1 MPDLAGYEIGF
12 VGLGLMGRPMAR
24 NLAAAGAR
32 LVVHNRSRG
41 AVEKLA
47 AEGMVAAESPRDAAA
62 QADIVI
68 LMLPDTPTVEAVL
81 FDSGNGVAGG
91 LRAGA
96 LVIDMGTT
104 AVTATRG
111 FAARIANYVDAPVSG
126 GEVGAEAGTLTIMAG
141 GGAADFARARPLF
154 EVLGRHITHVGD
166 SGAGQVAK
174 AVNQVIVGLT
184 IGAVAEALALAR
196 GAGADPEKVRQ
207 ALAGGFAGSRIL
219 ELHGARMTAGDFTP
233 GGRAATQ
240 RKDMA
245 QALELAAELG
255 LDLPATALN
264 RSLYDRL
271 IAAGHGDLD
280 HSALYKLFDEG

>member
-1 MPDLAGYEIGF
+1 MPDLAGQAIGF
-12 VGLGLMGRPMAR
+12 IGLGLMGRPMAR

-32 LVVHNRSRG
+32 LIVHNRSRG
-41 AVEKLA
+41 AVDALA
-47 AEGMVAAESPRDAAA
+47 AEGMTAAESPHAVATA
-62 QADIVI
+62 ADIVI

-81 FDSGNGVAGG
+81 FGDDGVAGG
-91 LRAGA
+91 LRPDA

-104 AVTATRG
+104 AVTATRA
-111 FAARIANYVDAPVSG
+111 FAARVANYVDAPVSG
-126 GEVGAEAGTLTIMAG
+126 GQVGAEAGTLTIMAG
-141 GGAADFARARPLF
+141 GSTADFARARPLF
-154 EVLGRHITHVGD
+154 EVLGSHITHVGD

-196 GAGADPEKVRQ
+196 AAGVDPEMVRQ

-219 ELHGARMTAGDFTP
+219 ELHGQRMTAGDFTP

-240 RKDMA
+240 QKDME
-245 QALELAAELG
+245 QALALAAELG

-264 RSLYDRL
+264 RDLYDRL
-271 IAAGHGDLD
+271 IATGHGDLD
-280 HSALYKLFDEG
+280 HSALYKLFDES